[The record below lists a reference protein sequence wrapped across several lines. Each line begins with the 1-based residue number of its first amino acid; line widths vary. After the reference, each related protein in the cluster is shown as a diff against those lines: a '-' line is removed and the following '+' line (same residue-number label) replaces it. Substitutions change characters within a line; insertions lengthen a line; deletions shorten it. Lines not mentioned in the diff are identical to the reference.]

1 MRNSEGDAVYT
12 VQSVSKAIEM
22 LEILSDQPDPSD
34 LPHLAAKI
42 AMTRNK
48 TFRLLATLCEKG
60 LVERDLKRG
69 DYQLGFNSVSLA
81 QKMLRHSSVVTLAH
95 PIMEELASKYHEAV
109 YMTVIRGD
117 EVLFLD
123 MVDCEQQIK
132 AMSLVGKRFPFFTN
146 ASGKAIKALET
157 RELADGLSQ
166 SKFRKSKNGP
176 NPHQLAS
183 ELLEIRSNGGVAI
196 DCGGL
201 GEGIS
206 SVAVVV
212 KDYAGKVIGAITV
225 LAPSFRMVRERIE
238 NEILPSLIEG
248 AALISKKFGY
258 IPTEQFV

>member
-1 MRNSEGDAVYT
+1 MRNIDGDAVYT
-12 VQSVSKAIEM
+12 VQSVSKTIEM

-34 LPHLAAKI
+34 LPHLAAKV

-60 LVERDLKRG
+60 LVERDIKRG

-81 QKMLRHSSVVTLAH
+81 QKMLRHSSVLNLAH
-95 PIMEELASKYHEAV
+95 PIMEELARKHHEAV
-109 YMTVIRGD
+109 YMAVIRGD

-132 AMSLVGKRFPFFTN
+132 AMPLVGRRFPFFTN
-146 ASGKAIKALET
+146 AAGKVIKALET

-166 SKFRKSKNGP
+166 KKSSKSKNGP
-176 NPHQLAS
+176 DPQQLAS

-225 LAPSFRMVRERIE
+225 LAPSFRMLKERIE
-238 NEILPSLIEG
+238 NEIVPSLIEG